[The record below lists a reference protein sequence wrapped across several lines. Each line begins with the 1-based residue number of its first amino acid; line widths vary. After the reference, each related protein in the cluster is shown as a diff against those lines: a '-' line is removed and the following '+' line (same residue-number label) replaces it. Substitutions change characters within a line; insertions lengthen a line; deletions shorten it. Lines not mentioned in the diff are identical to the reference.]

1 MLKELTISN
10 YALIDYLKVD
20 LTQGF
25 TSITG
30 ETGAG
35 KSILLGGLSLALG
48 KRADL
53 NLVKDK
59 TKKCFVDLLFSITNL
74 NLKNLF
80 DSLDIDYD
88 SLTTVRREIIPS
100 GKSRAFIN
108 DTPVNLETLQK
119 ISYELIDIHS
129 QFQNHFI
136 IKEEYQIDILDLL
149 AKNQNLI
156 EKYNLNFFS
165 FKELKNKIDKLEAS
179 RFNMN
184 QEKDYNT
191 HLLNEIRAIDVS
203 VSVDSIEQKFN
214 QLSNS
219 EEINTT
225 FNQILNILQN
235 EENGINVKLNQVRFL
250 IKKISNISIEYKR
263 IFERIES
270 VIIELD
276 DITKDIKNENDII
289 EFNPAMKEIL
299 SQKLEKIYSLFRKH
313 EVNKLDDLMLIK
325 EKIERKVS
333 DTENLDITINENKKK
348 LVETKLL
355 LNELSEKIRQRRN
368 KVIPVLK
375 SQMEN
380 LLKDMGMLNTIF
392 KIELKD
398 SDIFLKNGKDKLLF
412 NFSANK
418 GTPLGPLNKTASGGE
433 LSRIMLALKS
443 ILSNYKNLP
452 TIIFDEI
459 DTGVSGE
466 IANSIGRIMKN
477 MAINMQ
483 VISITHLPQVA
494 AKANNHFKV
503 FKTIRNQKTS
513 TELKNLNFNERV
525 SEIAEMLSGDESTSS
540 ASDLAK
546 ELLN

>member
-20 LTQGF
+20 LSQGF

-48 KRADL
+48 KRADT

-59 TKKCFVDLLFSITNL
+59 TKKCFVDLLFSINNL
-74 NLKNLF
+74 DLKSLF
-80 DSLDIDYD
+80 NSLDLDYD
-88 SLTTVRREIIPS
+88 PLTTIRREIIPS

-108 DTPVNLETLQK
+108 DTPVNLEILQK
-119 ISYELIDIHS
+119 LSFELIDIHS

-149 AKNQNLI
+149 AKNQSLI
-156 EKYNLNFFS
+156 EKYTLNFSS
-165 FKELKNKIDKLEAS
+165 FKDVKNKIDKLEAS
-179 RFNMN
+179 RLNIN
-184 QEKDYNT
+184 QEKDYNI
-191 HLLNEIRAIDVS
+191 HLLNEIKPIDFNNS
-203 VSVDSIEQKFN
+203 IDSMEQTFN
-214 QLSNS
+214 KLNNS
-219 EEINTT
+219 EEINII
-225 FNQILNILQN
+225 FNQISNILQN
-235 EENGINVKLNQVRFL
+235 DENGISIKLNEVRASL
-250 IKKISNISIEYKR
+250 KKITNISLEYKR
-263 IFERIES
+263 IFERINS

-276 DITKDIKNENDII
+276 DIIKDVRGENDII
-289 EFNPAMKEIL
+289 EFNPEMKEIL

-313 EVNKLDDLMLIK
+313 GVNKLDDLILIR
-325 EKIERKVS
+325 ERLERKVS
-333 DTENLDITINENKKK
+333 ETENIDIRINDEKKK
-348 LVETKLL
+348 LVEIKLI
-355 LNELSEKIRQRRN
+355 LNELSNAISQNRK

-375 SQMEN
+375 SQMEK
-380 LLKDMGMLNTIF
+380 LLKEMGMLNTFF
-392 KIELKD
+392 KIELQD
-398 SDIFLKNGKDKLLF
+398 SDIFLKKGKDKLVF

-418 GTPLGPLNKTASGGE
+418 GAPLGPLKETASGGE

-466 IANSIGRIMKN
+466 VANSIGRIMKN
-477 MAINMQ
+477 MAMNMQ

-494 AKANNHFKV
+494 AKATNHFKV
-503 FKTIRNQKTS
+503 FKTIRDEKTS
-513 TELKNLNFNERV
+513 TELKNLNFAERV
-525 SEIAEMLSGDESTSS
+525 SEIAEMLSGDESAES
-540 ASDLAK
+540 AYDLAK

>member
-1 MLKELTISN
+1 
-10 YALIDYLKVD
+10 
-20 LTQGF
+20 
-25 TSITG
+25 
-30 ETGAG
+30 
-35 KSILLGGLSLALG
+35 
-48 KRADL
+48 
-53 NLVKDK
+53 
-59 TKKCFVDLLFSITNL
+59 
-74 NLKNLF
+74 
-80 DSLDIDYD
+80 
-88 SLTTVRREIIPS
+88 
-100 GKSRAFIN
+100 
-108 DTPVNLETLQK
+108 
-119 ISYELIDIHS
+119 
-129 QFQNHFI
+129 
-136 IKEEYQIDILDLL
+136 
-149 AKNQNLI
+149 
-156 EKYNLNFFS
+156 
-165 FKELKNKIDKLEAS
+165 
-179 RFNMN
+179 
-184 QEKDYNT
+184 
-191 HLLNEIRAIDVS
+191 
-203 VSVDSIEQKFN
+203 
-214 QLSNS
+214 
-219 EEINTT
+219 
-225 FNQILNILQN
+225 
-235 EENGINVKLNQVRFL
+235 
-250 IKKISNISIEYKR
+250 
-263 IFERIES
+263 
-270 VIIELD
+270 
-276 DITKDIKNENDII
+276 
-289 EFNPAMKEIL
+289 MKEIL

-325 EKIERKVS
+325 EKIERKIS
-333 DTENLDITINENKKK
+333 DTENLDITINENKKN
-348 LVETKLL
+348 LVETKLV
-355 LNELSEKIRQRRN
+355 LNTLSEKIRQRRN
-368 KVIPVLK
+368 KVIPDLK

-503 FKTIRNQKTS
+503 FKTIRNKKTS

-525 SEIAEMLSGDESTSS
+525 SEIAEMLSGDESISS

>member
-179 RFNMN
+179 RVNMN

-191 HLLNEIRAIDVS
+191 HLLNEIKAIDVS
-203 VSVDSIEQKFN
+203 ESVDSIEQRFN

-225 FNQILNILQN
+225 FNQILNILQH

-289 EFNPAMKEIL
+289 EYNPEMKEIL

-348 LVETKLL
+348 LVETKLV
-355 LNELSEKIRQRRN
+355 LNKLSEKIRQRRN

>member
-1 MLKELTISN
+1 MLKEITISN
-10 YALIDYLKVD
+10 YALIDYLRID
-20 LTQGF
+20 LSKGF
-25 TSITG
+25 TTITG

-35 KSILLGGLSLALG
+35 KSIILGGLSLALG
-48 KRADL
+48 KRAEP

-59 TKKCFVDLLFSITNL
+59 TKKCFVDLIFSLKNL
-74 NLKNLF
+74 ELKNLF
-80 DSLDIDYD
+80 NSLDLDYD
-88 SLTTVRREIIPS
+88 TLTTIRREIIPS
-100 GKSRAFIN
+100 GKSRAFVN
-108 DTPVNLETLQK
+108 DTPVNLEILQK
-119 ISYELIDIHS
+119 LSFELIDIHS

-136 IKEEYQIDILDLL
+136 IKEEYQMDILDLL

-156 EKYNLNFFS
+156 EKYTLNFS
-165 FKELKNKIDKLEAS
+165 YFKEVKNKINKLESS

-191 HLLNEIRAIDVS
+191 YLLNEINSIDFS
-203 VSVDSIEQKFN
+203 DSLDSMEKALKKI
-214 QLSNS
+214 SNS

-225 FNQILNILQN
+225 FNQISNILQN
-235 EENGINVKLNQVRFL
+235 EENGISIKLNEVRVSL
-250 IKKISNISIEYKR
+250 KKITNISNEYKR

-276 DITKDIKNENDII
+276 DIVRDVRNENDIM
-289 EFNPAMKEIL
+289 EFNPEMREIL
-299 SQKLEKIYSLFRKH
+299 SEKLEKIYSLFRKH
-313 EVNKLDDLMLIK
+313 QVDKLDDLILIK
-325 EKIERKVS
+325 GRLEKKVS
-333 DTENLDITINENKKK
+333 ETENIDAIINEEKKK
-348 LVETKLL
+348 LVELELL
-355 LNELSEKIRQRRN
+355 LNELSKKISQQRK

-375 SQMEN
+375 SKMEK
-380 LLKDMGMLNTIF
+380 LLKDMGMVNTSF
-392 KIELKD
+392 KIELYD
-398 SDIFLKNGKDKLLF
+398 SDIFLSKGRDKLLF

-418 GTPLGPLNKTASGGE
+418 GGPLGPLSKTASGGE

-466 IANSIGRIMKN
+466 IANCIGRIMKS
-477 MAINMQ
+477 MSINMQ

-494 AKANNHFKV
+494 AKANNHLKV
-503 FKTIRNQKTS
+503 FKKTRNNKTS

-525 SEIAEMLSGDESTSS
+525 SEIAEMLSGDESAVS
-540 ASDLAK
+540 AYDLAK

>member
-1 MLKELTISN
+1 MLKEITISN
-10 YALIDYLKVD
+10 YALIDYLRID
-20 LTQGF
+20 LSNGF
-25 TSITG
+25 TTITG

-35 KSILLGGLSLALG
+35 KSIILGGLSLALG
-48 KRADL
+48 KRAEP

-59 TKKCFVDLLFSITNL
+59 TKKCFVDLIFSLKNL
-74 NLKNLF
+74 ELKNLF
-80 DSLDIDYD
+80 NSLDLDYD
-88 SLTTVRREIIPS
+88 TLTTIRREIIPS

-108 DTPVNLETLQK
+108 DTPVNLEILQK
-119 ISYELIDIHS
+119 LSFELIDIHS

-136 IKEEYQIDILDLL
+136 IKEEYQMDILDLL

-156 EKYNLNFFS
+156 EKYTLNFS
-165 FKELKNKIDKLEAS
+165 CFKEVKNKINKLESS

-191 HLLNEIRAIDVS
+191 YLLNEINSIDFS
-203 VSVDSIEQKFN
+203 DSLDSMEKALNKI
-214 QLSNS
+214 SNS

-225 FNQILNILQN
+225 FNQISNILQN
-235 EENGINVKLNQVRFL
+235 EENGISIKLNEVRVSL
-250 IKKISNISIEYKR
+250 KKITNISNEYKR

-270 VIIELD
+270 IIIELD
-276 DITKDIKNENDII
+276 DIVRDVRNENDIM
-289 EFNPAMKEIL
+289 EFNPEMRGIL
-299 SQKLEKIYSLFRKH
+299 SEKLEKIYSLFRKH
-313 EVNKLDDLMLIK
+313 KVDKLDDLILIK
-325 EKIERKVS
+325 GKLEKKVS
-333 DTENLDITINENKKK
+333 ETENIDTIINEEKKR
-348 LVETKLL
+348 LVELELL
-355 LNELSEKIRQRRN
+355 LNELSKKISQQRK

-375 SQMEN
+375 SQMEK
-380 LLKDMGMLNTIF
+380 LLRDMGMVNTSF
-392 KIELKD
+392 KIELYD
-398 SDIFLKNGKDKLLF
+398 SDIFLNKGRDKLLF

-418 GTPLGPLNKTASGGE
+418 GGPLGPLSKTASGGE

-466 IANSIGRIMKN
+466 IANCIGRIMKS
-477 MAINMQ
+477 MSINMQ

-494 AKANNHFKV
+494 AKANNHLKV
-503 FKTIRNQKTS
+503 FKKTRNDRTS

-525 SEIAEMLSGDESTSS
+525 SEIAEMLSGDESAVS
-540 ASDLAK
+540 AYDLAK

>member
-20 LTQGF
+20 LTHGF

-149 AKNQNLI
+149 AKNKNLI

-179 RFNMN
+179 RLNMN

-191 HLLNEIRAIDVS
+191 HLLNEIKAIDVS
-203 VSVDSIEQKFN
+203 ESVDSIEQKFN

-235 EENGINVKLNQVRFL
+235 EESGNNVKLNQVRFL

-289 EFNPAMKEIL
+289 EFNPEMKEIL
-299 SQKLEKIYSLFRKH
+299 SRKLEKIYSLFRKH
-313 EVNKLDDLMLIK
+313 EVNKLDDLILIK

-348 LVETKLL
+348 LVETKLV
-355 LNELSEKIRQRRN
+355 LNKLSEKIRQRRN

-503 FKTIRNQKTS
+503 FKTIRNKKTS

>member
-179 RFNMN
+179 RVNMN

-191 HLLNEIRAIDVS
+191 HLLNEIKAIDVS
-203 VSVDSIEQKFN
+203 ESVDSIEQKFN

-225 FNQILNILQN
+225 FNQILNILQH

-289 EFNPAMKEIL
+289 EYNPEMKEIL

-348 LVETKLL
+348 LVETKLV
-355 LNELSEKIRQRRN
+355 LNKLSEKIRQRRN

-494 AKANNHFKV
+494 AKANNHLKV

>member
-1 MLKELTISN
+1 MLKEITISN
-10 YALIDYLKVD
+10 YALIDYLRID
-20 LTQGF
+20 LSKGF
-25 TSITG
+25 TTITG

-35 KSILLGGLSLALG
+35 KSIILGGLSLALG
-48 KRADL
+48 KRAEP

-59 TKKCFVDLLFSITNL
+59 TKKCFVDLIFSLKNL
-74 NLKNLF
+74 ELKNLF
-80 DSLDIDYD
+80 NSLDIDYD
-88 SLTTVRREIIPS
+88 TLTTIRREIIPS
-100 GKSRAFIN
+100 GKSRAFVN
-108 DTPVNLETLQK
+108 DTPVNLEILQK
-119 ISYELIDIHS
+119 LSFELIDIHS

-136 IKEEYQIDILDLL
+136 IKEEYQMDILDLL

-156 EKYNLNFFS
+156 EKYTLNFS
-165 FKELKNKIDKLEAS
+165 YFKEVKNKINKLESS

-191 HLLNEIRAIDVS
+191 YLLNEINSIDFS
-203 VSVDSIEQKFN
+203 DSLDSMEKALKKI
-214 QLSNS
+214 SNS

-225 FNQILNILQN
+225 FNQISNILQN
-235 EENGINVKLNQVRFL
+235 EENGISIKLNEVRVSL
-250 IKKISNISIEYKR
+250 KKITNISNEYKR

-276 DITKDIKNENDII
+276 DIVRDVRNENDIM
-289 EFNPAMKEIL
+289 EFNPEMREIL
-299 SQKLEKIYSLFRKH
+299 SEKLEKIYSLFRKH
-313 EVNKLDDLMLIK
+313 QVDKLDDLILIK
-325 EKIERKVS
+325 GRLEKKVS
-333 DTENLDITINENKKK
+333 ETENIDAIINEEKKK
-348 LVETKLL
+348 LVELELL
-355 LNELSEKIRQRRN
+355 LNELSKKISQQRK

-375 SQMEN
+375 SQMEK
-380 LLKDMGMLNTIF
+380 LLKDMGMVNTSF
-392 KIELKD
+392 KIELYD
-398 SDIFLKNGKDKLLF
+398 SDIFLNKGRDKLLF

-418 GTPLGPLNKTASGGE
+418 GGLLGPLSKTASGGE

-466 IANSIGRIMKN
+466 IANCIGRIMKS
-477 MAINMQ
+477 MSINMQ

-494 AKANNHFKV
+494 AKANNHLKV
-503 FKTIRNQKTS
+503 FKITRNEKTS

-525 SEIAEMLSGDESTSS
+525 SEIAEMLSGDESAVS
-540 ASDLAK
+540 AYDLAK

>member
-10 YALIDYLKVD
+10 YALIDYLRVD

-25 TSITG
+25 TAITG

-48 KRADL
+48 KRADP

-59 TKKCFVDLLFSITNL
+59 TKKCFVDLLFSIKNL
-74 NLKNLF
+74 ELKNF
-80 DSLDIDYD
+80 FNSLDIDYD

-108 DTPVNLETLQK
+108 DTPVNLEILQK
-119 ISYELIDIHS
+119 ISYKLIDIHS
-129 QFQNHFI
+129 QFENHFI

-156 EKYNLNFFS
+156 DKYTQNFSF

-184 QEKDYNT
+184 QEKDYKN
-191 HLLNEIRAIDVS
+191 HLLNEIKTIDFR
-203 VSVDSIEQKFN
+203 DSLDSMEIKFKK
-214 QLSNS
+214 LSNS
-219 EEINTT
+219 EAINTT
-225 FNQILNILQN
+225 FNQIITILQN
-235 EENGINVKLNQVRFL
+235 EENGINAKLNEVRAS
-250 IKKISNISIEYKR
+250 IKKITNISVDYKK

-276 DITKDIKNENDII
+276 DIIKDVSCENDTI
-289 EFNPAMKEIL
+289 EFNPEMKEIL
-299 SQKLEKIYSLFRKH
+299 NKKLEKIYSLFRKH
-313 EVNKLDDLMLIK
+313 EVNKLDDLMFIK
-325 EKIERKVS
+325 ERLEREVS
-333 DTENLDITINENKKK
+333 ETENHDFIIIEEKKK
-348 LVETKLL
+348 LDELILILK
-355 LNELSEKIRQRRN
+355 ELSEEISQKRK
-368 KVIPVLK
+368 KVIPILK
-375 SQMEN
+375 NQMEK
-380 LLKDMGMLNTIF
+380 LLKEMGMLNTF
-392 KIELKD
+392 FEIELKD
-398 SDIFLKNGKDKLLF
+398 SDIFLKKGKDKLVF

-418 GTPLGPLNKTASGGE
+418 GAPLGPLNKTASGGE

-443 ILSNYKNLP
+443 ILSNYKSLP

-494 AKANNHFKV
+494 AKANRHFKV
-503 FKTIRNQKTS
+503 FKKIRNEKTS
-513 TELKNLNFNERV
+513 TELKDLNSNERI
-525 SEIAEMLSGDESTSS
+525 SEIAEMLSGEQPVSS
-540 ASDLAK
+540 ANELAR

>member
-165 FKELKNKIDKLEAS
+165 FKELKNKIDKFEAS
-179 RFNMN
+179 RVNMN

-191 HLLNEIRAIDVS
+191 HLLNEIKAIDVS
-203 VSVDSIEQKFN
+203 ESVDSIEQKFN

-225 FNQILNILQN
+225 FNQILNILQH

-289 EFNPAMKEIL
+289 EYNPEMKEIL

-348 LVETKLL
+348 LVETKLV
-355 LNELSEKIRQRRN
+355 LNKLSEKIRQRRN

>member
-179 RFNMN
+179 RLNMN

-191 HLLNEIRAIDVS
+191 HLLNEIKAIDVS
-203 VSVDSIEQKFN
+203 ESVDSIEQKFN

-225 FNQILNILQN
+225 FNQILNILQH

-313 EVNKLDDLMLIK
+313 EVNKLDELMLIK

-348 LVETKLL
+348 LVETKLV
-355 LNELSEKIRQRRN
+355 LNKLSEKIRQRRN

>member
-348 LVETKLL
+348 LVETKLV
-355 LNELSEKIRQRRN
+355 LNKLSEKIRQRRN

-392 KIELKD
+392 KIELKH

>member
-179 RFNMN
+179 RVNMN

-191 HLLNEIRAIDVS
+191 HLLNEIKAIDVS
-203 VSVDSIEQKFN
+203 ESVDSIEQKFN

-348 LVETKLL
+348 LVETKLV
-355 LNELSEKIRQRRN
+355 LNKLSEKIRQRRN

>member
-179 RFNMN
+179 RLNMN

-191 HLLNEIRAIDVS
+191 HLLNEIKAIDVS
-203 VSVDSIEQKFN
+203 ESVDSIEQKFN

-225 FNQILNILQN
+225 FNQILNILQH
-235 EENGINVKLNQVRFL
+235 EENGDNVKLNQVRFL

-348 LVETKLL
+348 LVETKLV
-355 LNELSEKIRQRRN
+355 LNKLSEKIRQRRN

-503 FKTIRNQKTS
+503 FKTIRNKKTS

>member
-1 MLKELTISN
+1 MLKEITISN
-10 YALIDYLKVD
+10 YALIDYLRID
-20 LTQGF
+20 LSKGF
-25 TSITG
+25 TTITG

-35 KSILLGGLSLALG
+35 KSIILGGLSLALG
-48 KRADL
+48 KRAEP

-59 TKKCFVDLLFSITNL
+59 TKKCFVDLLFSLKNPE
-74 NLKNLF
+74 LKNLF
-80 DSLDIDYD
+80 NSLDLDYD
-88 SLTTVRREIIPS
+88 TLTTIRREIIPS
-100 GKSRAFIN
+100 GKSRAFVN
-108 DTPVNLETLQK
+108 DTPVNLEILQK
-119 ISYELIDIHS
+119 ISFELIDIHS

-136 IKEEYQIDILDLL
+136 IKEEYQMDILDLL

-156 EKYNLNFFS
+156 EKYTLNFS
-165 FKELKNKIDKLEAS
+165 YFKEVKNKINKLESS

-191 HLLNEIRAIDVS
+191 HLLNEIR
-203 VSVDSIEQKFN
+203 SVDFSDSLDSMEKTLKKI
-214 QLSNS
+214 SNS

-225 FNQILNILQN
+225 FNQISNILQN
-235 EENGINVKLNQVRFL
+235 EENGISIKLNEVRVSL
-250 IKKISNISIEYKR
+250 KKITNISNEYKR

-276 DITKDIKNENDII
+276 DIVRDVRNENDIM
-289 EFNPAMKEIL
+289 EFNPEMREIL
-299 SQKLEKIYSLFRKH
+299 SEKLEKIYSLFRKH
-313 EVNKLDDLMLIK
+313 QVDKLDDLILIK
-325 EKIERKVS
+325 GKLEKKVLE
-333 DTENLDITINENKKK
+333 TENIDAIINEEKKK
-348 LVETKLL
+348 LVELELT
-355 LNELSEKIRQRRN
+355 LNELSKKISQQRK

-375 SQMEN
+375 SQMEK
-380 LLKDMGMLNTIF
+380 LLKDMGMVNTSF
-392 KIELKD
+392 KIELYD
-398 SDIFLKNGKDKLLF
+398 SDIFLNNGRDKLLF

-418 GTPLGPLNKTASGGE
+418 GGLIGPLSKTASGGE

-466 IANSIGRIMKN
+466 IANCIGRIMKS
-477 MAINMQ
+477 MSINMQ

-494 AKANNHFKV
+494 AKANNHLKV
-503 FKTIRNQKTS
+503 FKITRNEKTS

-525 SEIAEMLSGDESTSS
+525 SEIAEMLSGDESAVS
-540 ASDLAK
+540 AYDLAK

>member
-88 SLTTVRREIIPS
+88 SFTTVRREIIPS

-165 FKELKNKIDKLEAS
+165 FKELKNKIDKLKSS
-179 RFNMN
+179 RVDMN

-191 HLLNEIRAIDVS
+191 HLLNEIKAIDVS
-203 VSVDSIEQKFN
+203 ESVDSIEQKFN

-225 FNQILNILQN
+225 FNQILNILQH
-235 EENGINVKLNQVRFL
+235 EENGVNVKLNQVRFL

-276 DITKDIKNENDII
+276 DITKDIRNENDII

-313 EVNKLDDLMLIK
+313 EVNKLDDLILIK

-348 LVETKLL
+348 LVETKLV

-398 SDIFLKNGKDKLLF
+398 SDVFLKNGKDKLLF

-503 FKTIRNQKTS
+503 FKTIRNKKTS

>member
-10 YALIDYLKVD
+10 YALIDYLRVD
-20 LTQGF
+20 LSQGF
-25 TSITG
+25 TTITG

-59 TKKCFVDLLFSITNL
+59 TKKCFVDLLFKINNL
-74 NLKNLF
+74 DVKSF
-80 DSLDIDYD
+80 FHSLDLDYD
-88 SLTTVRREIIPS
+88 PLTIIRREIIPS

-108 DTPVNLETLQK
+108 DTPVNLEVLQK
-119 ISYELIDIHS
+119 ISFELIDIHS

-156 EKYNLNFFS
+156 ENYTLNFSS
-165 FKELKNKIDKLEAS
+165 FKDVKNKIDKLEAS
-179 RFNMN
+179 RFNIN
-184 QEKDYNT
+184 QEKDYNI
-191 HLLNEIRAIDVS
+191 HLLNEFKTIDFNDS
-203 VSVDSIEQKFN
+203 IDSIEQKFN
-214 QLSNS
+214 KLANS
-219 EEINTT
+219 EEINIT

-235 EENGINVKLNQVRFL
+235 EENGISIKLNEVRSSL
-250 IKKISNISIEYKR
+250 KKLNNVSIEYKI
-263 IFERIES
+263 IFERIDS
-270 VIIELD
+270 IIIELD
-276 DITKDIKNENDII
+276 DIIKDIRNEKDVI
-289 EFNPAMKEIL
+289 EFNPDMKEIL

-313 EVNKLDDLMLIK
+313 KVSKLDDLILIK
-325 EKIERKVS
+325 EGLERKVS
-333 DTENLDITINENKKK
+333 ETENIDISINDEKKK
-348 LVETKLL
+348 LVEIKLT
-355 LNELSEKIRQRRN
+355 LNKLSNEISQNRK

-375 SQMEN
+375 NKMEK

-392 KIELKD
+392 KIELQD
-398 SDIFLKNGKDKLLF
+398 SETFLKKGKDRLVF

-418 GTPLGPLNKTASGGE
+418 GAPLGPLNKTASGGE

-466 IANSIGRIMKN
+466 VANSIGRIMKN
-477 MAINMQ
+477 MAMNMQ

-503 FKTIRNQKTS
+503 FKTVKNEKTS
-513 TELKNLNFNERV
+513 TELKNLTFKERV
-525 SEIAEMLSGDESTSS
+525 SEIAEMLSGDESAVS
-540 ASDLAK
+540 AYDLAR

>member
-20 LTQGF
+20 LSKGF

-53 NLVKDK
+53 DLVKDK
-59 TKKCFVDLLFSITNL
+59 NKKCFVDLLIKINNL
-74 NLKNLF
+74 DVKSFFN
-80 DSLDIDYD
+80 SLDLDYD
-88 SLTTVRREIIPS
+88 QLTTIRREIIPS

-108 DTPVNLETLQK
+108 DTPVNLEVLQK
-119 ISYELIDIHS
+119 ISLQFIDIHS

-156 EKYNLNFFS
+156 EKYTLNFSS
-165 FKELKNKIDKLEAS
+165 FKDVKNKIDKLEAS
-179 RFNMN
+179 RFNIN
-184 QEKDYNT
+184 QTKDYNN
-191 HLLNEIRAIDVS
+191 HLLNEIKTIDFDNS
-203 VSVDSIEQKFN
+203 LDSMEQTFN
-214 QLSNS
+214 KLSNS
-219 EEINTT
+219 EEINITL
-225 FNQILNILQN
+225 NQISNILQN
-235 EENGINVKLNQVRFL
+235 EENGITLKLNEVRSSL
-250 IKKISNISIEYKR
+250 KKITDVSNEYKK
-263 IFERIES
+263 IFERIDS
-270 VIIELD
+270 IIIELD
-276 DITKDIKNENDII
+276 DIIKDIRSENNII
-289 EFNPAMKEIL
+289 EFNPNMKEIL

-313 EVNKLDDLMLIK
+313 EVNKLDDLILIK
-325 EKIERKVS
+325 EGLERKVS
-333 DTENLDITINENKKK
+333 ETENIEINLSDEKKK
-348 LVETKLL
+348 LVEIKLT
-355 LNELSEKIRQRRN
+355 LNELSNAISQNRK
-368 KVIPVLK
+368 KVIPLLK
-375 SQMEN
+375 SQMEK
-380 LLKDMGMLNTIF
+380 LLKEMGMLNTFF
-392 KIELKD
+392 KIELYD
-398 SDIFLKNGKDKLLF
+398 SDTFLKKGKDRLVF

-418 GTPLGPLNKTASGGE
+418 GVPLGPLNKTASGGE

-466 IANSIGRIMKN
+466 VANSIGRIMKN
-477 MAINMQ
+477 MAMNMQ

-503 FKTIRNQKTS
+503 FKTMKNDKT
-513 TELKNLNFNERV
+513 TTQLKNLNFKERV
-525 SEIAEMLSGDESTSS
+525 SEIAEMLSGDESAGS
-540 ASDLAK
+540 AYDLAR

>member
-88 SLTTVRREIIPS
+88 SFTTVRREIIPS

-165 FKELKNKIDKLEAS
+165 FKELKNKIDKLKSS
-179 RFNMN
+179 RVDMN

-191 HLLNEIRAIDVS
+191 HLLNEIKAIDVS
-203 VSVDSIEQKFN
+203 ESVDSIEQKFN

-225 FNQILNILQN
+225 FNQILNILQH
-235 EENGINVKLNQVRFL
+235 EENGVNVKLNQVRFL

-276 DITKDIKNENDII
+276 DITKDIRNENDII

-313 EVNKLDDLMLIK
+313 EVNKLDDLILIK

-348 LVETKLL
+348 LVETKLV
-355 LNELSEKIRQRRN
+355 LNKLSEKIRQRRN
-368 KVIPVLK
+368 KVIPLLK

>member
-289 EFNPAMKEIL
+289 EYNPEMKEIL

-348 LVETKLL
+348 LVETKLV
-355 LNELSEKIRQRRN
+355 LNKLSEKIRQRRN

>member
-20 LTQGF
+20 LTHGF

-149 AKNQNLI
+149 AKNKNLI

-165 FKELKNKIDKLEAS
+165 FKELKNKINKLEAS
-179 RFNMN
+179 RLNMN

-191 HLLNEIRAIDVS
+191 HLLNEIKAIDVS
-203 VSVDSIEQKFN
+203 ESVDSIEQKFN

-235 EENGINVKLNQVRFL
+235 EESGNNAKLNQVRFL

-276 DITKDIKNENDII
+276 DITKDIRNENDII

-313 EVNKLDDLMLIK
+313 EVNKLDELMLIK

-333 DTENLDITINENKKK
+333 DTENLDITINENKKR
-348 LVETKLL
+348 LVETKSV

-368 KVIPVLK
+368 KVIPVLR

-503 FKTIRNQKTS
+503 FKTIRNKKTS

-525 SEIAEMLSGDESTSS
+525 SEIAEMLSGDESTSR